1 MDIEDTQPS
10 GRPTGKL
17 RAVPHDSRLKA
28 YQALAEGRLDALLPS
43 EMQVPQ
49 RLHRAMRYSAL
60 APGKRLRPA
69 LCMSA
74 CEAVGGTSLDAL
86 DAGCSAELVHC
97 FSLIHD
103 DLPAIDDDDLRRGR
117 PTCHKVFGEAMAIL
131 AGDALF
137 ALAFQVASEI
147 DAPDGRVREVT
158 SVLARA
164 TGSAG
169 LVGGEVLDI
178 EGEGTEPNS
187 ETLLIIHQRKTGALI
202 TACCTM
208 GAILGG
214 GSAQDRLALIEYG
227 DNVGVAFQ
235 IADDVLNVTGTPEAI
250 GKAVG
255 SDSAMGKQTYP
266 ALLGLDRAN
275 EEARR
280 RADAALTAIESLS
293 GDTKGLA
300 ELAMFS
306 VEREN

>member
-1 MDIEDTQPS
+1 
-10 GRPTGKL
+10 
-17 RAVPHDSRLKA
+17 
-28 YQALAEGRLDALLPS
+28 
-43 EMQVPQ
+43 
-49 RLHRAMRYSAL
+49 
-60 APGKRLRPA
+60 
-69 LCMSA
+69 MSA

-86 DAGCSAELVHC
+86 DAGCAAELVHC

-147 DAPDGRVREVT
+147 DAPDDRVREVT

-187 ETLLIIHQRKTGALI
+187 DALLIIHERKTGALI

-214 GSAQDRLALIEYG
+214 GSAQDRRALIDYG
-227 DNVGVAFQ
+227 ANVGVAFQ

-255 SDSAMGKQTYP
+255 SDFAMGKQTYP
-266 ALLGLDRAN
+266 ALLGLDQAN
-275 EEARR
+275 EEAKRR
-280 RADAALTAIESLS
+280 TEAALAAIESLP
-293 GDTKGLA
+293 GDTGGLA
-300 ELAMFS
+300 ELATFS